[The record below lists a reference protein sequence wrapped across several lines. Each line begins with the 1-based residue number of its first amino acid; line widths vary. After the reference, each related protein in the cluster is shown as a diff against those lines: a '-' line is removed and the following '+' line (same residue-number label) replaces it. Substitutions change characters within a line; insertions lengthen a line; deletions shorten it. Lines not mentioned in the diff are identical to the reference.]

1 MGTNK
6 YCIKCGYNLPSDRFT
21 RCPECGAS
29 LRKKEAGENIRK
41 TTREKRQK
49 QKAIKTK
56 RLSVLL
62 WPFFVAMFLSVA
74 FLVYGLCV
82 GMNISVLFPF
92 TLLLAILG
100 FFICLFLN
108 YFMVIFLDFI
118 KKVRDLRSQVGLK
131 RMIVI
136 IATIIV
142 VLGVFIAPRLLAQKD
157 VDYTASICSEHGIAS
172 SECSAAQNKKN
183 VSCNQQG
190 LYVECRK
197 DYFVVFPF
205 FYR

>member
-1 MGTNK
+1 
-6 YCIKCGYNLPSDRFT
+6 
-21 RCPECGAS
+21 
-29 LRKKEAGENIRK
+29 
-41 TTREKRQK
+41 
-49 QKAIKTK
+49 
-56 RLSVLL
+56 
-62 WPFFVAMFLSVA
+62 
-74 FLVYGLCV
+74 
-82 GMNISVLFPF
+82 
-92 TLLLAILG
+92 
-100 FFICLFLN
+100 
-108 YFMVIFLDFI
+108 MVIFLDFI
-118 KKVRDLRSQVGLK
+118 KKARDLRSQVGLK